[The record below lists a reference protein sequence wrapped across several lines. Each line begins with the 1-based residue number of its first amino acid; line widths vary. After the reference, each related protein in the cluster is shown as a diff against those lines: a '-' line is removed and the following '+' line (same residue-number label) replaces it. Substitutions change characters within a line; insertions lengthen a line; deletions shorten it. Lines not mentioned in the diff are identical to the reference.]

1 MSVNELLQDAEHR
14 MKQAIEAMI
23 QDFAGYRT
31 GRATP
36 AILDRVHV
44 DYYGA
49 ETPINQIA
57 NVSIPEPRQLLIQP
71 YEKNMYA
78 AIERAIMKSDLGI
91 NPVNDG
97 TGIRL
102 NFPAMTEDRRKEMVK
117 QVHARTEQAKVSVR
131 NIRRDGN
138 DALKAMEKK
147 KEITEDE
154 VQGNENK
161 IQKLTDQWIAKCDE
175 LGKKK
180 EEEAD
185 EIKSI
190 FYLFFIHRDNSDKS
204 KTKI

>member
-1 MSVNELLQDAEHR
+1 
-14 MKQAIEAMI
+14 
-23 QDFAGYRT
+23 
-31 GRATP
+31 
-36 AILDRVHV
+36 
-44 DYYGA
+44 
-49 ETPINQIA
+49 
-57 NVSIPEPRQLLIQP
+57 
-71 YEKNMYA
+71 
-78 AIERAIMKSDLGI
+78 MKSDLGI

-154 VQGNENK
+154 VKGNENK

-180 EEEAD
+180 EEE
-185 EIKSI
+185 
-190 FYLFFIHRDNSDKS
+190 LMQV
-204 KTKI
+204 